1 MRAISS
7 LEARLWIGALVCFA
21 LFFTLGAFVSSR
33 PPTKIDIAAAALRG
47 SFTALAAFFTALG
60 RTYPILIISAVA
72 AIVALVFRASVLPVL
87 AILVSQVLSQ
97 GVVAA
102 LKPLFHR
109 MRPDHWL
116 LYREK
121 DLSFPSGHATTS
133 VVFFAAIALLA
144 MRSPALP
151 RPLAIAAASLAA
163 TCAAGIPWSRLALG
177 AHYATDVMGGLLFGL
192 GWLCA
197 TLAIAARF
205 GALGR

>member
-7 LEARLWIGALVCFA
+7 LEVRLWICAVICFV
-21 LFFTLGAFVSSR
+21 LFFAVGAFVSSR
-33 PPTKIDIAAAALRG
+33 PPTKIDLAAAALRG
-47 SFTALAAFFTALG
+47 SLTPLAAFFTALG
-60 RTYPILIISAVA
+60 RTYPVLIVAAVA
-72 AIVALVFRASVLPVL
+72 AIVALALRATVVPVL

-121 DLSFPSGHATTS
+121 DLSFPSGHATTA

-144 MRSPALP
+144 VRAPALP
-151 RPLAIAAASLAA
+151 RPLAIAFATLAA
-163 TCAAGIPWSRLALG
+163 TCVVGIPWSRLALG
-177 AHYATDVMGGLLFGL
+177 AHYATDVAGGLLFGT

-197 TLAIAARF
+197 TLALAARF